1 MGQLLAVSKMEA
13 KGCSN
18 LGCGHPYDTAPSTV
32 KRIGSPATGNGCSD
46 ASSHTPIAALKLVAR
61 RN

>member
-1 MGQLLAVSKMEA
+1 MRMGQLLAVSKMEA

-32 KRIGSPATGNGCSD
+32 KTNRVTRDRQWLQRRI
-46 ASSHTPIAALKLVAR
+46 
-61 RN
+61 

>member
-1 MGQLLAVSKMEA
+1 MR
-13 KGCSN
+13 SN